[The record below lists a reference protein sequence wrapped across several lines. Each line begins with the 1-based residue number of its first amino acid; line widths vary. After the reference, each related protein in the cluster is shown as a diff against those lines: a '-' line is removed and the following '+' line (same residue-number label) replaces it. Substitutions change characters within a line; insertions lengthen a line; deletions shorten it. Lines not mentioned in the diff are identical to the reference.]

1 MIKEQNEKMALMQEE
16 ISDLKKQVTSLNEKI
31 TSKKKN
37 GNIYSYSKWF
47 ICKFLFLVGV
57 NLLTLD

>member
-37 GNIYSYSKWF
+37 GNIVIPNGLSVSF
-47 ICKFLFLVGV
+47 CF
-57 NLLTLD
+57 